1 MTPNELFD
9 IALANAAAEAA
20 ELTPKTSGSEDTSS
34 QVNPYTLE
42 QLGAALAAEQQ
53 ALSEEDFANY
63 GTDIPGELTLGQAAS
78 LGRGAQEYLDN
89 LHAMDN
95 AGLWDYARTAAGG
108 LSEGLVGS
116 IAGLPAMAAGATAD
130 LAVAQ
135 ENAAR
140 RAAGLPEVAA
150 NNFNTIVG
158 ASNELAQSIGNFFR
172 SPEEEALQR
181 ALAANR
187 AARERVLEKK
197 YQENRANGM
206 SAGEAGFRDILGGIG
221 MGIDNFLDSPTSI
234 VDTTFNAAGQILGQ
248 GALKNLAGRAIG
260 AGARSA
266 LKNRMLE
273 GATLFAT
280 EGASSVGDAARAI
293 DSLSDD
299 QLYNQSPLFRE
310 LYLEGLAQGKDPD
323 EAFKDARATLKNRAA
338 YQEALIGGAAAGIA
352 GTAVRPLERLGAMSP
367 FKTYARDSFSE
378 AVEEAITGL
387 GQGGGANIA
396 AQNTYDPN
404 KRLTEGVGAQISEGA
419 LGGGFA
425 AAGLRAPGML
435 VYSSGPALQ
444 QINKITNGGRE
455 ELKAKGEE
463 TAKILSVAKETGKAQ
478 KEASLLS
485 KDTLQTTTE
494 DSVSEEDTV
503 EVPIYEQKR
512 EDGTISGYTTDD
524 PEIMDSDTLSV
535 QDLANAGYNTENIKK
550 EDLNAFNLL
559 DDSAVLSKK
568 PNELTDEDIK
578 AFTTVYDALK
588 RNIEKNIKFQNQ
600 VLTEKNFDLSSNS
613 LEFASAKAGYAGILG
628 QEELIPKFGNEAVDA
643 QFRVIYDTF
652 RGYTVQREKL
662 DKIVA
667 NRANKALKHL
677 SKKKDL
683 SSSDKDIQS
692 VLNGIAAG
700 VISTDNKVLK
710 HTISKIKESGQS
722 NELQQRL
729 VTLADLQEIASK
741 EGISLAKNQS
751 VRYVKNNLFTT
762 TVDTK
767 IATAE
772 LLGMLSSGIASGNEA
787 AFGVA
792 YTRLKHLAISR
803 KNKLKVLQDSLRD
816 TDDSRKIYETYSSK
830 SGKKISW
837 EINLGSLELYDAVVN
852 EQKKSINFFNQ
863 ISDLL
868 DDKGFGKLADNKI
881 KALDHLENE
890 EELKQ
895 KFRDKYGTNI
905 SRGISRSPQ
914 SEGVP
919 LDVGMS
925 TVNETLPVSYPTAP
939 VQAPQESPTTQVA
952 ETPAQ
957 QVTNAIDQ
965 VTGTPTTETSVPT
978 EQTPE
983 VPQQTE
989 TAEQVDNAIK
999 EAINEPVEK
1008 TTQPT
1013 AQQPEEDLPLLRQIE
1028 EQQEAAQQPTQTE
1041 PAQKTSSSL
1050 SEEELD
1056 NIVKEQRR
1064 VINKKRGEALKLVP
1078 RKDYIDFD
1086 SFLNEHEDL
1095 LITDLSASDIYELYK
1110 EFSTW
1115 REENEARLDSIY
1127 SLRQLFHQFAGEVRP
1142 KALEPYMSKS
1152 ETQEAQPEPQETQEE
1167 SVQPQEEKNNLKTYT
1182 PPKQEPKKEDTKE
1195 ESPKDSEETL
1205 KESEDKNLKDFK
1217 NWLEKNQDKWDL
1229 SMSNEEIF
1237 DLYAKDVEDKQALKD
1252 WLKKNKYKLRPDL
1265 SKEEIREEY
1274 QKDKEISEQFKAK
1287 EEAYTKE
1294 SANKSSATEDNFL
1307 ELAQTKEGILAYSRN
1322 TVDDIMSGDPD
1333 GASID
1338 RNKWLQKEIIDK
1350 AEGVELK
1357 INGKPLFNTADSFII
1372 RSSDAAYKSTATQ
1385 NLLES
1390 GAEQGLKDLSLE
1402 EKQVK
1407 FNEQTILFQ
1416 GSVFKSKGTEL
1427 SYASA
1432 EDTMSHIKNKLEAK
1446 QAETR
1451 ERAKE
1456 LSDSK
1461 EEDSD
1466 QDDLWLSDLDRAT
1479 AESRR
1484 LDEEGGYY
1492 TSSDGSHSDSVQ
1504 ENVYSEIEEFVNLF
1518 KKFANNVLHA
1528 SSKNAGP
1535 DGGMNL
1541 ADLVMSQLE
1550 KGVSYAQIL
1559 TGIRDVAKDKNGKY
1573 TYNADNMTTERLLV
1587 ALCQFADTENGTELV
1602 FNEKA
1607 LTALSLATM
1616 QVMQD
1621 LENEVQV
1628 RNNAQIDQNLASTG
1642 LDSKILTQ
1650 LNTKDQ
1656 IAVQSGIDRNRIIS
1670 AIADKWLD
1678 FMGLSVNP
1686 YVPTSFNGEAVAK
1699 SFASLATQFLESR
1712 GYIHSETLNF
1722 VKTGED
1728 EAGRGIYQFYPDA
1741 EAYARGF
1748 TYYGDEHIPIEGGKG
1763 KGGVTLNYIVPT
1775 LAYKDDLKR
1784 YGLSGD
1790 VPKVSFID
1798 PQYMGDIDTI
1808 MSSRPEKQVYAS
1820 PDDMPEVSN
1829 TQLRSNVPLTPSQK
1843 KALNN
1848 RRKSPRFLDA
1858 DMLRAYMNMTEDG
1871 IVALSGVLIPD
1882 LNVETS
1888 ASVKGRKEGLTREY
1902 RAGIKRAI
1910 QAIYWDPKNP
1920 RWYGNFTEHRGGRA
1934 QELSPNGDQA
1944 SKLIRYLFS
1953 NVKSAMSSVAE
1964 PGSIQEL
1971 ELEGFKRAV
1980 LQAFGVKVRET
1991 SVEQT
1996 NKLFDQVVQ
2005 AMEQHYGK
2013 RNYNIADITKDQYTM
2028 AEAFD
2033 VISKAMGGKPEN
2045 IFIGMN
2051 ASINM
2056 MRFMKARK
2064 TGVDF
2069 INTLPLEHDGSCN
2082 GFAMSHRRLNCD
2094 SEFTNLH
2101 VEAEARSHMYTGRSN
2116 YDPVRGK
2123 REIGVDNY
2131 TANANATS
2139 AAIAAI
2145 IKDLITEAK
2154 LAKDPN
2160 KSDNKNFPELRV
2172 HNSVNGKID
2181 TVNPLNMFQEVMFLI
2196 SVVSQGSINVNSNA
2210 LRNAINE
2217 IQDNPEQQSI
2227 SDIISITRA
2236 AIKPATTRINYG
2248 QGKVQNGVEIWGDLS
2263 ADLSAKLSLIL
2274 AHPEIPPYKL
2284 YFEKQLKE
2292 GILDENAA
2300 FKKFQHIGVA
2310 LELLNNYTFRE
2321 DANDTIYIE
2330 KAPANEMY
2338 QVPLIFKLKK
2348 DETILNNSFTE
2359 QVVDPEGIYHT
2370 VPLNPEKI
2378 YEETKTF
2385 VLKNAKTS
2393 RAISNFR
2400 RFYADPVYDSVDASR
2415 SEGFKEIGALMT
2427 SFASVSAMCNQAIV
2441 VRKANQYV
2449 AENGF
2454 APSLHDISQYQ
2465 KEASNM
2471 FPTIARSPL
2480 GNINMAAE
2488 TYLNLTDS
2496 ETGRDLSKI
2505 EMRPLRRGRVQEGP
2519 FAGQPIASELYADI
2533 SVRVPQSA
2541 GIAPI
2546 ATTVIGTGD
2555 GYMQTM
2561 LFLNDEARHISAV
2574 DRYDGVDIDPKEYY
2588 KASQYINKAVYDIQ
2602 TDFPTEAILNN
2613 VTTFVEGLKEANKK
2627 FSPEDLA
2634 ELGSIV
2640 HKQLLA
2646 YSPEYKSQY
2655 KKDYDAH
2662 KGMPDYE
2669 PPAPSFNKIL
2679 DWTKKNFL
2687 AKAEELHRNAFINT
2701 LTEYSLPITMAHMSA
2716 GPEAY
2721 HVRDSRDTFDVP
2733 EELDFAKGNELIV
2746 REANRRRAIIAAQY
2760 NTLWEYYK
2768 ETGELKVPDEV
2779 FKNPITMD
2787 GYTKPE
2793 PEKLVGVQPTPI
2805 LRALPN
2811 TRKKSDREIGS
2822 MAELYTAPKRDI
2834 IRVQPV
2840 QNIIKRAG
2848 RIDEGLRKILST
2860 YINTHPEVIKDE
2872 GTKEVF
2878 KRFFVNF
2885 INNNLAGNLSIS
2897 IVKRSDLP
2905 QLGFT
2910 QDFSRADAFFN
2921 QADNTIYLI
2930 KDDFN
2935 KLSPKEQSEVV
2946 LHELIHAVSLNKIEM
2961 AAMAGETAEGRKT
2974 ALYKSYKVLKDLRA
2988 AFEKELRKRAEA
3000 EDATAFD
3007 RDVWNTYQNTV
3018 LNETDSVSQT
3028 QEFVAYMLTQPE
3040 LIDVANNTVPPANL
3054 ADRLTKFFTKFF
3066 NFIKSFF
3073 GLKGNNEIQTYLTFW
3088 SSTAALTAYIS
3099 TRTENKEAIDQAKA
3113 ESPLAKHTKR
3123 ANEPRLE
3130 RLAAQVED
3138 ASNAVIAQQATRPL
3152 GNVTDYSKNKIT
3164 LGANRDTRVDNIASL
3179 MYQSH
3184 IPMTEQ
3190 EILVGSSLADL
3201 YSVAM
3206 EMNSSPKL
3214 DAIKL
3219 KDVILDKL
3227 KVEDLA
3233 LPSDGSDSMLSQ
3245 LRYEFL
3251 TGYDKLQNQ
3260 FGENVALGI
3269 FMGMAAASSQFRS
3282 VLNKVNVRVSKKD
3295 LGTNTEVSLSDS
3307 TIDTHLSNFGYKA
3320 LQVVND
3326 YSSLRNPDLPVI
3338 NQIDAVVQD
3347 LVTVKKHAS
3356 ALSHLTGLIT
3366 KGDEFLSD
3374 TIDRVG
3380 TKLVGSAI
3388 LQKWLKSDNKLA
3400 QRVAKALQIS
3410 VPFLLKQD
3418 NHYYQ
3423 ENKQRILEAV
3433 NTYSTENPSWFS
3445 RLITTAHRELI
3456 STDANA
3462 DAVQGFEKQAK
3473 AGVQAT
3479 RSNWREVAPRV
3490 IKQKF
3495 ADEKVELTKED
3506 NAALDGVILRS
3517 DLGALSQDTIH
3528 NVMTGHL
3535 VAEIGNRKN
3544 QVSELTFKKAKELA
3558 HYMTTGIAA
3567 NGMLRNP
3574 EAISNVVFDHM
3585 SRNRHL
3591 YRDVPIKED
3600 DPKVIDELVTLLA
3613 LQESLKEFKVA
3624 QRIYKAAPKA
3634 FTYAV
3639 DQQRQNRQEEK
3650 RKALY
3655 NRKNRYNYY
3664 KGYYPQDTL
3673 TKTNVLVIPVEQ
3685 VNVFKSIGYDVKG
3698 YTKDKSFAYVQSS
3711 LNPMSTFNQ
3720 GGLQAIINQTG
3731 GIDDVT
3737 GFSPNTRVYKRIKS
3751 PKMVA
3756 KITATLGMKKAGNE
3770 AYMPILDETGTKVI
3784 GYEISVNP
3792 EMYRDVVKERDFAN
3806 NLGAWKGRQIEEDMA
3821 IALNESL
3828 INEIKRQW
3836 EEAKK
3841 NKTTGQFVD
3850 LIELAKKD
3858 PIIADA
3864 LRNLSPRTLVALH
3877 GKSSLPEHFYV
3888 RNDLVPDVIGRRQ
3901 ASVIDLK
3908 TGISYWTPEASKAF
3922 VDILE
3927 KVAGKRAIAYLYKA
3941 ESVVKSL
3948 VSSAR
3953 NFIVVRSGE
3962 VMLFNL
3968 LGNIVSLSM
3977 RGVPITDI
3985 VRLAP
3990 KVVKELENYNH
4001 SRQRQVILEMEI
4013 NAEKGKDKPNER
4025 RLNMLENRL
4034 AEERAKV
4041 DQLTYSKDL
4050 LEAGEYNTIA
4060 DLGDIDDDILLSTG
4074 KWGEYVE
4081 KQIDKLPDGFKEG
4094 GRQALISKDTSVYRM
4109 LEKGTQYGDFVA
4121 KAILYNYLKN
4131 QKKMKPKEA
4140 LSKVRYEYV
4149 NYDMLPGRTREYL
4162 ENIGLLWF
4170 YNYKLRITRTFFS
4183 MVKENP
4189 LSTLLSLASPIG
4201 LGIGTPVTDNFLV
4214 KLITNP
4220 FGSIGPKVLDFP
4232 WITSN
4237 LWFNTLS

>member
-1 MTPNELFD
+1 MSDFD
-9 IALANAAAEAA
+9 FNSILNAGIAAANAAVPVEPVDKSISPNENKAYEQLGYQLAAERESLGDAYEQYGSTLPEGLSSTQLAAISRGMSQYYDDANAMYDGDAFDHAQSIVGGVAEGAFNTGITTAAAIAGGIADLQAASINSARRMKGLPEYAHNYLGEWAGASAEAA
-20 ELTPKTSGSEDTSS
+20 QSFGNLFR
-34 QVNPYTLE
+34 N
-42 QLGAALAAEQQ
+42 
-53 ALSEEDFANY
+53 SEEE
-63 GTDIPGELTLGQAAS
+63 IEQ
-78 LGRGAQEYLDN
+78 
-89 LHAMDN
+89 
-95 AGLWDYARTAAGG
+95 RT
-108 LSEGLVGS
+108 
-116 IAGLPAMAAGATAD
+116 
-130 LAVAQ
+130 
-135 ENAAR
+135 
-140 RAAGLPEVAA
+140 
-150 NNFNTIVG
+150 
-158 ASNELAQSIGNFFR
+158 
-172 SPEEEALQR
+172 
-181 ALAANR
+181 LAANR
-187 AARERVLEKK
+187 AARERMLEQQ
-197 YQENRANGM
+197 YQEDRARGM
-206 SAGEAGFRDILGGIG
+206 SAGEAGFRDLLRGFSVGVE
-221 MGIDNFLDSPTSI
+221 NFFDSPTYALN
-234 VDTTFNAAGQILGQ
+234 TFGQAAGQLGFQGVIRNAAGKL
-248 GALKNLAGRAIG
+248 IG
-260 AGARSA
+260 AGARSSFANRA
-266 LKNRMLE
+266 LDRGLE
-273 GATLFAT
+273 AATLGLT
-280 EGASSVGDAARAI
+280 EGASSIGDAAKAI
-293 DSLSDD
+293 DRLSDD
-299 QLYNQSPLFRE
+299 QLFRQSPEFAQ
-310 LYLEGLAQGKDPD
+310 LYQENLLQGKFK
-323 EAFKDARATLKNRAA
+323 EQASKDARTELKRQASLT
-338 YQEALIGGAAAGIA
+338 EALIGGASAMVAG
-352 GTAVRPLERLGAMSP
+352 GLVRPLENLGRLNPIGDYLKGIS
-367 FKTYARDSFSE
+367 SE
-378 AVEEAITGL
+378 AVEEGATGL
-387 GQGGGANIA
+387 GQGFASNIA

-425 AAGLRAPGML
+425 AAGLRAPDML
-435 VYSSGPALQ
+435 AYGSGTALE
-444 QINKITNGGRE
+444 QINKLTNGGRE
-455 ELKAKGEE
+455 ELKAKGED
-463 TAKILSVAKETGKAQ
+463 TAKIMNLANEAGKAQ
-478 KEASLLS
+478 RETSLLS
-485 KDTLQTTTE
+485 KSTLQTTNE

-503 EVPIYEQKR
+503 EVPIYEQKN
-512 EDGTISGYTTDD
+512 EDGTISGYITDD
-524 PEIMDSDTLSV
+524 PEIMEVNVLSV
-535 QDLANAGYNTENIKK
+535 QDLANAGYNTENITKK
-550 EDLNAFNLL
+550 DLDAVNLL
-559 DDSAVLSKK
+559 KNSEVLSKK
-568 PNELTDEDIK
+568 PNELTDAEIK
-578 AFTTVYDALK
+578 AYTTIYGALK
-588 RNIEKNIKFQNQ
+588 RNVDKNIKFQNQ
-600 VLTEKNFDLSSNS
+600 VLTEKNFDLSATH
-613 LEFASAKAGYAGILG
+613 LEFASVKAVYAGILG
-628 QEELIPKFGNEAVDA
+628 QKELIPKTGNEAVDA
-643 QFRVIYDTF
+643 QFQTIYETF

-692 VLNGIAAG
+692 VLNGIATG
-700 VISTDNKVLK
+700 VISTDNKILK

-722 NELQQRL
+722 SELQQRL
-729 VTLADLQEIASK
+729 VTLAELQDIASK

-751 VRYVKNNLFTT
+751 VKGVRKNLFTT
-762 TVDTK
+762 TVDTR

-772 LLGMLSSGIASGNEA
+772 LLELLSSAIASGHKKN
-787 AFGVA
+787 FNFA
-792 YTRLKHLAISR
+792 YTRLKNLAVSR
-803 KNKLKVLQDSLRD
+803 KNKVKVLQDSLRD
-816 TDDSRKIYETYSSK
+816 TDDSRKVYETYSSK
-830 SGKKISW
+830 SGNKIPW
-837 EINLGSLELYDAVVN
+837 EINLGSLELYDSAID

-863 ISDLL
+863 VSDLL
-868 DDKGFGKLADNKI
+868 DDKGFGKLANNKL

-905 SRGISRSPQ
+905 SRSTPRSSQ

-919 LDVGMS
+919 LDIGVPPTS
-925 TVNETLPVSYPTAP
+925 EEVPVSQPTAP
-939 VQAPQESPTTQVA
+939 IQAPQELPTTQVA
-952 ETPAQ
+952 EIPAQ
-957 QVTNAIDQ
+957 QVTNAINQ
-965 VTGTPTTETSVPT
+965 VTNTPTETSVPT
-978 EQTPE
+978 EQVPE
-983 VPQQTE
+983 VSQQTE

-999 EAINEPVEK
+999 EAINEPVEE
-1008 TTQPT
+1008 TV
-1013 AQQPEEDLPLLRQIE
+1013 QQSEEDLPLLRQTE
-1028 EQQEAAQQPTQTE
+1028 EQEQVQQSTQVLQQEDSLIPKEEDVAPQQEA
-1041 PAQKTSSSL
+1041 
-1050 SEEELD
+1050 
-1056 NIVKEQRR
+1056 N
-1064 VINKKRGEALKLVP
+1064 
-1078 RKDYIDFD
+1078 
-1086 SFLNEHEDL
+1086 
-1095 LITDLSASDIYELYK
+1095 
-1110 EFSTW
+1110 
-1115 REENEARLDSIY
+1115 
-1127 SLRQLFHQFAGEVRP
+1127 
-1142 KALEPYMSKS
+1142 
-1152 ETQEAQPEPQETQEE
+1152 PEPQETQEE
-1167 SVQPQEEKNNLKTYT
+1167 SVQPQEEKQNLKTYT
-1182 PPKQEPKKEDTKE
+1182 PPKQEPKKESKQE
-1195 ESPKDSEETL
+1195 EPPKKSEETPE
-1205 KESEDKNLKDFK
+1205 ESEDSNIKDFK
-1217 NWLEKNQDKWDL
+1217 NWLEKNQDKWDF

-1237 DLYAKDVEDKQALKD
+1237 ELYSKDVKDKQALKD
-1252 WLKKNKYKLRPDL
+1252 WLKKNKYKLRPFL

-1287 EEAYTKE
+1287 EEVYTKE
-1294 SANKSSATEDNFL
+1294 SANKGSATEDNFL
-1307 ELAQTKEGILAYSRN
+1307 RLAQTKEGILAESRT
-1322 TVDDIMSGDPD
+1322 TVDEIMSMDPD
-1333 GASID
+1333 GSSID
-1338 RNKWLQKEIIDK
+1338 RNKWLQKEILDK
-1350 AEGVELK
+1350 AEGVELR
-1357 INGKPLFNTADSFII
+1357 INDKPLFNTADSFII
-1372 RSSDAAYKSTATQ
+1372 RSSNAAYKSTATQ

-1407 FNEQTILFQ
+1407 FNEQTILFN
-1416 GSVFKSKGTEL
+1416 GSVFKSKETDLG
-1427 SYASA
+1427 YASA
-1432 EDTMSHIKNKLEAK
+1432 EDTMNHIKSVLDAK

-1451 ERAKE
+1451 RRAKE
-1456 LSDSK
+1456 LSDSRK
-1461 EEDSD
+1461 ESST
-1466 QDDLWLSDLDRAT
+1466 QDDLWLDDLDRAE
-1479 AESRR
+1479 AEAKR
-1484 LDEEGGYY
+1484 LDREEDYY
-1492 TSSDGSHSDSVQ
+1492 ESSDGSPSESVQ
-1504 ENVYSEIEEFVNLF
+1504 ENVYAEIEEFVNVF
-1518 KKFANNVLHA
+1518 KKFANNVLHDNN
-1528 SSKNAGP
+1528 KNAGP

-1559 TGIRDVAKDKNGKY
+1559 TGIRDVTKDENGKY
-1573 TYNADNMTTERLLV
+1573 IYNADNLTTERLLI

-1621 LENEVQV
+1621 LENEIQV
-1628 RNNAQIDQNLASTG
+1628 RNNAQIDQNLAGTG

-1650 LNTKDQ
+1650 LNSKDQ

-1670 AIADKWLD
+1670 LIATKWLD

-1686 YVPTSFNGEAVAK
+1686 YVPASFNGEAVAK
-1699 SFASLATQFLESR
+1699 SFASLATQFLEAR
-1712 GYIHSETLNF
+1712 GYIHNETLNF

-1728 EAGRGIYQFYPDA
+1728 KAGRGIYQFYPDA
-1741 EAYARGF
+1741 KAYARGF
-1748 TYYGDEHIPIEGGKG
+1748 VFYGEEHVPIEGGKG
-1763 KGGVTLNYIVPT
+1763 DGGVTLNYIVPT
-1775 LAYKDDLKR
+1775 LAYKEDLKR
-1784 YGLSGD
+1784 HGLSGD

-1808 MSSRPEKQVYAS
+1808 MSSRPEKQIYAS
-1820 PDDMPEVSN
+1820 PDAMPEISN

-1843 KALNN
+1843 KALGN

-1858 DMLRAYMNMTEDG
+1858 DMLQAYMNMTEDG
-1871 IVALSGVLIPD
+1871 IVDLSGVVIPD
-1882 LNVETS
+1882 LNVETA
-1888 ASVKGRKEGLTREY
+1888 ASVKGRKEGITREY
-1902 RAGIKRAI
+1902 RAAIKRAI
-1910 QAIYWDPKNP
+1910 LAIYWDPKNP
-1920 RWYGNFTEHRGGRA
+1920 RWYGDFTEHRGGRA
-1934 QELSPNGDQA
+1934 QELSPNGDQG

-1953 NVKSAMSSVAE
+1953 NVKSAMPSVAE

-1996 NKLFDQVVQ
+1996 NKLFDQIVQ
-2005 AMEQHYGK
+2005 AMEQHYSKG
-2013 RNYNIADITKDQYTM
+2013 NYNVANITKDQKAM
-2028 AEAFD
+2028 KQIFD

-2056 MRFMKARK
+2056 MRFMKARQ
-2064 TGVDF
+2064 TGESF

-2094 SEFTNLH
+2094 GEFNHLH
-2101 VEAEARSHMYTGRSN
+2101 IEAEARSHMYTGRSN

-2145 IKDLITEAK
+2145 IRDLITKSK
-2154 LAKDPN
+2154 LARDPN
-2160 KSDNKNFPELRV
+2160 YPNKEFPELKV
-2172 HNSVNGKID
+2172 HNSVNGKVT

-2196 SVVSQGSINVNSNA
+2196 SVISQGSITVNSDA
-2210 LRNAINE
+2210 LKKAVNE
-2217 IQDNPEQQSI
+2217 IKDNPEEQSI
-2227 SDIISITRA
+2227 SDIIRITRA

-2248 QGKVQNGVEIWGDLS
+2248 QGKAQNGVEIWGDLS

-2274 AHPEIPPYKL
+2274 QNPKVPPYKT
-2284 YFEKQLKE
+2284 YFKKELEE
-2292 GILDENAA
+2292 GILNENEA
-2300 FKKFQHIGVA
+2300 FKKFQHIGTA
-2310 LELLNNYTFRE
+2310 LETLNNYAFRE
-2321 DANDTIYIE
+2321 DANETTYIE
-2330 KAPANEMY
+2330 RAPANEMY
-2338 QVPLIFKLKK
+2338 RVPLVFKLKK

-2359 QVVDPEGIYHT
+2359 RVVDPDGNYHI
-2370 VPLNPEKI
+2370 VPLNPEVI
-2378 YEETKTF
+2378 HEETRTF
-2385 VLKNAKTS
+2385 VLRSAKTS
-2393 RAISNFR
+2393 RAIDNFR
-2400 RFYADPVYDSVDASR
+2400 RFYADPVYDSVDKSR
-2415 SEGFKEIGALMT
+2415 SEGFKELGALMT

-2441 VRKANQYV
+2441 TRKAEQYI

-2454 APSLHDISQYQ
+2454 VPSLHDIAQYQ

-2471 FPTIARSPL
+2471 FPTVARSPL

-2496 ETGRDLSKI
+2496 KTGNNLSKI
-2505 EMRPLRRGRVQEGP
+2505 NMKPLRGGKVQEGP
-2519 FAGQPIASELYADI
+2519 FAGQPITSELYADI

-2555 GYMQTM
+2555 GYMQTL
-2561 LFLNDEARHISAV
+2561 LFLNDKARHISAV

-2588 KASQYINKAVYDIQ
+2588 KASQYINEAVYELQ
-2602 TDFPTEAILNN
+2602 SNFPTEAILNN
-2613 VTTFVEGLKEANKK
+2613 VIIFVEGLEEANKK

-2634 ELGSIV
+2634 ELGGIV

-2646 YSPEYKSQY
+2646 YSPEYKNQY
-2655 KKDYDAH
+2655 KNDYKKN
-2662 KGMPDYE
+2662 KGVPNYE
-2669 PPAPSFNKIL
+2669 PPAPAFGTLLN
-2679 DWTKKNFL
+2679 WTKKNFL

-2701 LTEYSLPITMAHMSA
+2701 LTELSLPTTIAHMSA

-2721 HVRDSRDTFDVP
+2721 HVRDPRDTFDVP
-2733 EELDFAKGNELIV
+2733 EELDYAKGNDLIV

-2760 NTLWEYYK
+2760 NTLWEHYK

-2779 FKNPITMD
+2779 FKNPITME

-2793 PEKLVGVQPTPI
+2793 PEKLVGVQPAPI

-2811 TRKKSDREIGS
+2811 TRKESDREIGS

-2860 YINTHPEVIKDE
+2860 YIKTHPEVNKDE

-2885 INNNLAGNLSIS
+2885 INNNLNGNLSIS

-2910 QDFSRADAFFN
+2910 QDLSKADAFFN
-2921 QADNTIYLI
+2921 QSNSTIYLI
-2930 KDDFN
+2930 KDDFT
-2935 KLSPKEQSEVV
+2935 KMSSKEQSEVV
-2946 LHELIHAVSLNKIEM
+2946 LHELVHAISQNKVEM

-2974 ALYKSYKVLKDLRA
+2974 ALYKSYKTLKDLRV
-2988 AFEKELRKRAEA
+2988 AFEEELRKRAEA

-3007 RDVWNTYQNTV
+3007 KDVWSTYQNAV
-3018 LNETDSVSQT
+3018 LSETDSVTQT
-3028 QEFVAYMLTQPE
+3028 QEFVAYMMTQPE
-3040 LIDVANNTVPPANL
+3040 LIEVATNTVPPASL
-3054 ADRLTKFFTKFF
+3054 VDRLTKFFTKFF
-3066 NFIKSFF
+3066 DFIKSFF
-3073 GLKGNNEIQTYLTFW
+3073 GLKGSNDIQTYLTFW
-3088 SSTAALTAYIS
+3088 SSTAAITSYIS
-3099 TRTENKEAIDQAKA
+3099 TRTENKEAVTQTEA

-3123 ANEPRLE
+3123 TNDPRLE
-3130 RLAAQVED
+3130 QLAAQID
-3138 ASNAVIAQQATRPL
+3138 DTANAVLTQQATRPS
-3152 GNVTDYSKNKIT
+3152 GNVRDYENNRVE
-3164 LGANRDTRVDNIASL
+3164 LGANRDARISAMKAV
-3179 MYQSH
+3179 MMQSY

-3190 EILVGSSLADL
+3190 EILIGASLADL

-3206 EMNSSPKL
+3206 EMDSSPKL

-3219 KDVILDKL
+3219 RDVILEKL

-3233 LPSDGSDSMLSQ
+3233 FPSDGSDSMLSQ

-3260 FGENVALGI
+3260 FGENVALGL
-3269 FMGMAAASSQFRS
+3269 FMGMAATSSQFRS
-3282 VLNKVNVRVSKKD
+3282 VLDKVNVRVSKKD
-3295 LGTNTEVSLSDS
+3295 LGTDTVVSLSDS

-3326 YSSLRNPDLPVI
+3326 YHSLRNPSLPVKE
-3338 NQIDAVVQD
+3338 QLDAVVQD
-3347 LVTVKKHAS
+3347 LLVVKKEAS
-3356 ALSHLTGLIT
+3356 ALSHLSGLIS

-3374 TIDRVG
+3374 TINRVG
-3380 TKLVGSAI
+3380 TKLIGSVT
-3388 LQKWLKSDNKLA
+3388 LHKWLNSDNKLA
-3400 QRVAKALQIS
+3400 NYVARTLQLS

-3418 NHYYQ
+3418 NQYYQ
-3423 ENKQRILEAV
+3423 ENRQRILEAV
-3433 NTYSTENPSWFS
+3433 NKYGTENPSWFS
-3445 RLITTAHRELI
+3445 RLLTTAHRELL
-3456 STDANA
+3456 STDENA
-3462 DAVQGFEKQAK
+3462 DAVQGFGKEAK
-3473 AGVQAT
+3473 AGVQAV
-3479 RSNWREVAPRV
+3479 RSNWREVAPRI

-3495 ADEKVELTKED
+3495 VDEKVELTKED
-3506 NAALDGVILRS
+3506 SAALDSVILRS

-3528 NVMTGHL
+3528 SVMTDHL
-3535 VAEIGNRKN
+3535 VAEIGKRKN

-3558 HYMTTGIAA
+3558 HYMTTGVAT

-3574 EAISNVVFDHM
+3574 EAISTIVFDNM

-3591 YRDVPIKED
+3591 YKNVPIKED

-3613 LQESLKEFKVA
+3613 LQESLKDLKVA
-3624 QRIYKAAPKA
+3624 QRIYRAAPKA

-3650 RKALY
+3650 RKALF

-3664 KGYYPQDTL
+3664 KGYYSQDTL
-3673 TKTNVLVIPVEQ
+3673 TKTNVQVVPVEQ
-3685 VNVFKSIGYDVKG
+3685 VNAMKSIGYDVKG
-3698 YTKDKSFAYVQSS
+3698 YNRDKTFAYMQSS

-3731 GIDDVT
+3731 GIDEVT
-3737 GFSPNTRVYKRIKS
+3737 GFSPNTRVYKRIKG

-3756 KITATLGMKKAGNE
+3756 KITATLGVKSAGKE

-3806 NLGAWKGRQIEEDMA
+3806 NLGAWKGRQVEEDMA
-3821 IALNESL
+3821 VAFNESL

-3841 NKTTGQFVD
+3841 KGTTDQFVD
-3850 LIELAKKD
+3850 LIELGKKD

-3864 LRNLSPRTLVALH
+3864 LQNLSPKTLVAFH

-3901 ASVIDLK
+3901 ASVVDLK

-3922 VDILE
+3922 VYILE
-3927 KVAGKRAIAYLYKA
+3927 KVAGKRAIAHLYRA
-3941 ESVVKSL
+3941 ESVIKSL
-3948 VSSAR
+3948 VASAR

-3962 VMLFNL
+3962 VMIFNL

-3985 VRLAP
+3985 ARLAP
-3990 KVVKELENYNH
+3990 KIVKELENYNH
-4001 SRQRQVILEMEI
+4001 SRQKQIILEMEI

-4034 AEERAKV
+4034 AQERATIE
-4041 DQLTYSKDL
+4041 QLTYSKDL
-4050 LEAGEYNTIA
+4050 LKAGEYNTIA
-4060 DLGDIDDDILLSTG
+4060 DLGDVDDDILLSTG

-4081 KQIDKLPDGFKEG
+4081 KKVDNLPDVLKEG

-4131 QKKMKPKEA
+4131 QKKMKPENA

-4189 LSTLLSLASPIG
+4189 LSTLLSIVSPVG
-4201 LGIGTPVTDNFLV
+4201 LGIGTPISDNFLV
-4214 KLITNP
+4214 ELITNP
-4220 FGSIGPKVLDFP
+4220 FGSIGPKIFDFP

-4237 LWFNTLS
+4237 LWYNTLS

>member
-9 IALANAAAEAA
+9 IAIANATAEAA
-20 ELTPKTSGSEDTSS
+20 ELTPRSSGSEDTSS
-34 QVNPYTLE
+34 QVNPYALE

-53 ALSEEDFANY
+53 ALSEGDFTNY
-63 GTDIPGELTLGQAAS
+63 GTDIPGELTLGQAAA

-89 LHAMDN
+89 LHAMDG
-95 AGLWDYARTAAGG
+95 AGLWDYARTATGG

-116 IAGLPAMAAGATAD
+116 IAGLPAMAAGTTAD

-135 ENAAR
+135 ENAIR

-150 NNFNTIVG
+150 DNFNTIVG
-158 ASNELAQSIGNFFR
+158 ASNELAQSIGDFFR
-172 SPEEEALQR
+172 SPEEEALQN

-206 SAGEAGFRDILGGIG
+206 SAGEAGFRDILSGIG
-221 MGIDNFLDSPTSI
+221 MGVDNFLDSPTSI

-248 GALKNLAGRAIG
+248 GALKALAGKAIG
-260 AGARSA
+260 AGAKSA

-280 EGASSVGDAARAI
+280 EGASSVGDAAKAI

-299 QLYNQSPLFRE
+299 QLFKQSPLFRE
-310 LYLEGLAQGKDPD
+310 LYREGLEQGKDPD
-323 EAFKDARATLKNRAA
+323 KALKDARTTLKNRAA
-338 YQEALIGGAAAGIA
+338 YQEAFIGGAAAGIA
-352 GTAVRPLERLGAMSP
+352 GATVRPLERLGAMSP
-367 FKTYARDSFSE
+367 FKTYVKDSFSE

-435 VYSSGPALQ
+435 AYGSGTALQ
-444 QINKITNGGRE
+444 QVNKLTNGDRE

-463 TAKILSVAKETGKAQ
+463 TAKILNVAKEASKAQ
-478 KEASLLS
+478 TEASLLS

-503 EVPIYEQKR
+503 EIPIYEKKR
-512 EDGTISGYTTDD
+512 EDGTISGYATDD
-524 PEIMDSDTLSV
+524 PEIMEVDTISV
-535 QDLANAGYNTENIKK
+535 QDLANAGYDTENIKK
-550 EDLNAFNLL
+550 EDLNAINLL

-588 RNIEKNIKFQNQ
+588 RNVEKNIKFQNQ

-628 QEELIPKFGNEAVDA
+628 QEELIPKFGNEAVDT
-643 QFRVIYDTF
+643 QFRTIYDTF

-700 VISTDNKVLK
+700 VISTDNKILK
-710 HTISKIKESGQS
+710 HTISKIKESGQP

-729 VTLADLQEIASK
+729 VTLNDLQELASK
-741 EGISLAKNQS
+741 EGISLAKNYS
-751 VRYVKNNLFTT
+751 VRYVRNNLFTT

-767 IATAE
+767 IATAD
-772 LLGMLSSGIASGNEA
+772 LLYMLSSAIASGNEA
-787 AFGVA
+787 AFHFA
-792 YTRLKHLAISR
+792 YTRLKNLAISR
-803 KNKLKVLQDSLRD
+803 KNKLKVLQDSLRG

-830 SGKKISW
+830 DGRKMLW
-837 EINLGSLELYDAVVN
+837 EINLGSLELYDSVVN

-881 KALDHLENE
+881 EALDHLENE

-905 SRGISRSPQ
+905 SRNTPRSSQ

-919 LDVGMS
+919 LDIGISSTSEEVSVSQPMS
-925 TVNETLPVSYPTAP
+925 P
-939 VQAPQESPTTQVA
+939 VQASQEVPTTQVA
-952 ETPAQ
+952 ETSAQ
-957 QVTNAIDQ
+957 QITNAINQVTN
-965 VTGTPTTETSVPT
+965 TPTTETLVPT
-978 EQTPE
+978 EQALE

-989 TAEQVDNAIK
+989 TTEQVDNAIK
-999 EAINEPVEK
+999 EAINEPVAE
-1008 TTQPT
+1008 TAQPAT
-1013 AQQPEEDLPLLRQIE
+1013 QQPEEDLPLVRQIE
-1028 EQQEAAQQPTQTE
+1028 EQQEAAQQPTLESEQ
-1041 PAQKTSSSL
+1041 AASS
-1050 SEEELD
+1050 
-1056 NIVKEQRR
+1056 I
-1064 VINKKRGEALKLVP
+1064 
-1078 RKDYIDFD
+1078 
-1086 SFLNEHEDL
+1086 
-1095 LITDLSASDIYELYK
+1095 
-1110 EFSTW
+1110 
-1115 REENEARLDSIY
+1115 
-1127 SLRQLFHQFAGEVRP
+1127 
-1142 KALEPYMSKS
+1142 
-1152 ETQEAQPEPQETQEE
+1152 
-1167 SVQPQEEKNNLKTYT
+1167 PQEEKKNLKTYT
-1182 PPKQEPKKEDTKE
+1182 PPKQESKKEKKQE
-1195 ESPKDSEETL
+1195 ESPKDSKETSE
-1205 KESEDKNLKDFK
+1205 ESEDSNIKDFK

-1252 WLKKNKYKLRPDL
+1252 WLKKNKYKLRPYL

-1287 EEAYTKE
+1287 EEAYIKESENKGSATKE
-1294 SANKSSATEDNFL
+1294 NFEQL
-1307 ELAQTKEGILAYSRN
+1307 TQTKEAILADSRN
-1322 TVDDIMSGDPD
+1322 TVDNIMSAEPD
-1333 GASID
+1333 GSSID
-1338 RNKWLQKEIIDK
+1338 RNKWLQKEILDK
-1350 AEGVELK
+1350 AEGVELR

-1372 RSSDAAYKSTATQ
+1372 RSSDAAYKTTATQ
-1385 NLLES
+1385 TILES

-1416 GSVFKSKGTEL
+1416 GDVFKSKETDL

-1432 EDTMSHIKNKLEAK
+1432 EDTMNHIKSRLEAK
-1446 QAETR
+1446 QEETR

-1456 LSDSK
+1456 LSDSRK
-1461 EEDSD
+1461 EGLS
-1466 QDDLWLSDLDRAT
+1466 QDDDWFNDLDRAT
-1479 AESRR
+1479 AESER
-1484 LDEEGGYY
+1484 LDREEGYY
-1492 TSSDGSHSDSVQ
+1492 TSSDESPSESVQ
-1504 ENVYSEIEEFVNLF
+1504 ENVYGEIEEFVNLF

-1550 KGVSYAQIL
+1550 KRMSYAQIL
-1559 TGIRDVAKDKNGKY
+1559 TGIRDVAKDANGKY

-1587 ALCQFADTENGTELV
+1587 ALCQFADTENGTKLV

-1607 LTALSLATM
+1607 LTTLSLATM

-1621 LENEVQV
+1621 LENEIQV

-1642 LDSKILTQ
+1642 LDSRILTQ
-1650 LNTKDQ
+1650 LNSKDQ
-1656 IAVQSGIDRNRIIS
+1656 IAVQSGIDRNRVIS

-1686 YVPTSFNGEAVAK
+1686 YVPASFNGEAVAK

-1748 TYYGDEHIPIEGGKG
+1748 TYYGEEHIPIEGGKG
-1763 KGGVTLNYIVPT
+1763 NGGVTLNYIVPT
-1775 LAYKDDLKR
+1775 LAYKEDLKR
-1784 YGLSGD
+1784 NNRSGD
-1790 VPKVSFID
+1790 VPTVSFID

-1808 MSSRPEKQVYAS
+1808 MSSRPEKLVYAS

-1858 DMLRAYMNMTEDG
+1858 DMLQAYMNMTEEG
-1871 IVALSGVLIPD
+1871 ITALSGVLIPD

-1902 RAGIKRAI
+1902 RAAIKRAI
-1910 QAIYWDPKNP
+1910 QAISWDPKNP

-1953 NVKSAMSSVAE
+1953 NVKSAMPSVAQS
-1964 PGSIQEL
+1964 GSTQEL

-2005 AMEQHYGK
+2005 AMEQHYSKG
-2013 RNYNIADITKDQYTM
+2013 NYNIADITKDQHTM
-2028 AEAFD
+2028 AEAFN

-2064 TGVDF
+2064 TGEDF

-2094 SEFTNLH
+2094 GEFTELH

-2154 LAKDPN
+2154 LAKDPDN
-2160 KSDNKNFPELRV
+2160 PSNKNFPELRV
-2172 HNSVNGKID
+2172 PNSVNGKIS

-2196 SVVSQGSINVNSNA
+2196 SVVSQGSINVNSDA
-2210 LRNAINE
+2210 LKKALNE
-2217 IQDNPEQQSI
+2217 IKDNPEQQSI

-2263 ADLSAKLSLIL
+2263 ADLSTKLSLIL

-2292 GILDENAA
+2292 EIFDEKTA
-2300 FKKFQHIGVA
+2300 FLKFQHIGVA

-2321 DANDTIYIE
+2321 DANDTTYIE

-2338 QVPLIFKLKK
+2338 RVPLIFKLKK
-2348 DETILNNSFTE
+2348 GETILNNSFTE
-2359 QVVDPEGIYHT
+2359 QVVDPNGIYHT
-2370 VPLNPEKI
+2370 IPLNPEKI
-2378 YEETKTF
+2378 YEETRTF
-2385 VLKNAKTS
+2385 VLRNAKTS
-2393 RAISNFR
+2393 KAISNFR

-2415 SEGFKEIGALMT
+2415 SQGFKEIGALMT

-2449 AENGF
+2449 AEKGF
-2454 APSLHDISQYQ
+2454 APSLHDIAQYQ

-2471 FPTIARSPL
+2471 FPTVARSPL

-2496 ETGRDLSKI
+2496 KTGRDLSKI
-2505 EMRPLRRGRVQEGP
+2505 EMRPLRKGRVQDGP

-2613 VTTFVEGLKEANKK
+2613 VTTFVKGLEEADKK
-2627 FSPEDLA
+2627 FSPEDLV
-2634 ELGSIV
+2634 ELGGIV

-2646 YSPEYKSQY
+2646 YSPEYKSQF

-2662 KGMPDYE
+2662 KHLPDYE
-2669 PPAPSFNKIL
+2669 PPAPNFNAIL

-2701 LTEYSLPITMAHMSA
+2701 LVEYSLPITMAHMSA

-2721 HVRDSRDTFDVP
+2721 HVRDPRDIFDVP

-2760 NTLWEYYK
+2760 NTLWEHFK

-2779 FKNPITMD
+2779 FKNPITME

-2811 TRKKSDREIGS
+2811 TRKESDREIGS

-2860 YINTHPEVIKDE
+2860 YINTHPEVNKDE

-2946 LHELIHAVSLNKIEM
+2946 LHELIHAVSLNKIEI
-2961 AAMAGETAEGRKT
+2961 AAMAGESAEGRKT
-2974 ALYKSYKVLKDLRA
+2974 ALYKSYKVLKDLRVS
-2988 AFEKELRKRAEA
+2988 FEEELRKRAEA

-3007 RDVWNTYQNTV
+3007 RDIWNSYQNTV
-3018 LNETDSVSQT
+3018 LSESDSVSQT

-3040 LIDVANNTVPPANL
+3040 LIEVATNTVPPANL

-3073 GLKGNNEIQTYLTFW
+3073 GLKGNNDIQTYLTFW
-3088 SSTAALTAYIS
+3088 SSTAAITAYIS
-3099 TRTENKEAIDQAKA
+3099 TRTENKEAIDQTKA

-3123 ANEPRLE
+3123 ANDPRLE

-3138 ASNAVIAQQATRPL
+3138 ASNAVLAHQATRPL
-3152 GNVTDYSKNKIT
+3152 GNVTDYRKNRLV
-3164 LGANRDTRVDNIASL
+3164 LGANRDTRVENIASF
-3179 MYQSH
+3179 MMQSH

-3206 EMNSSPKL
+3206 EMDSSSKL

-3260 FGENVALGI
+3260 FGENVALGL
-3269 FMGMAAASSQFRS
+3269 FMGMAATSSQFRS
-3282 VLNKVNVRVSKKD
+3282 VLNKVNVRISKKD
-3295 LGTNTEVSLSDS
+3295 LGTNTEVPLSDS
-3307 TIDTHLSNFGYKA
+3307 VIDTHLSNFGYKA
-3320 LQVVND
+3320 LQIVND
-3326 YSSLRNPDLPVI
+3326 YSSLRNPDLPVVE
-3338 NQIDAVVQD
+3338 QLDAVVQD

-3380 TKLVGSAI
+3380 TKLIGSDTLHEWI
-3388 LQKWLKSDNKLA
+3388 KSDSKLA
-3400 QRVAKALQIS
+3400 QRVAKALQLSI
-3410 VPFLLKQD
+3410 PFLLKQD
-3418 NHYYQ
+3418 NAYYQ

-3433 NTYSTENPSWFS
+3433 NAYSTENPSWFS
-3445 RLITTAHRELI
+3445 RLITTAYRELL
-3456 STDANA
+3456 STDASA
-3462 DAVQGFEKQAK
+3462 DAVQGFGKQAK

-3495 ADEKVELTKED
+3495 TDEKVELTKED
-3506 NAALDGVILRS
+3506 SAALDGVILRS

-3528 NVMTGHL
+3528 SVMTGHL
-3535 VAEIGNRKN
+3535 VAEIGSRKN
-3544 QVSELTFKKAKELA
+3544 QVSELTFKKAQELA

-3591 YRDVPIKED
+3591 YRNVPIKED

-3624 QRIYKAAPKA
+3624 QKIYKAAPKA

-3685 VNVFKSIGYDVKG
+3685 VNVFKTIGYDVKG

-3751 PKMVA
+3751 PKLVA

-3821 IALNESL
+3821 IAFNERL

-3841 NKTTGQFVD
+3841 KGTTDQFVD
-3850 LIELAKKD
+3850 LIELAKRD
-3858 PIIADA
+3858 SIIADA
-3864 LRNLSPRTLVALH
+3864 LQNLSPRTLVALH

-3888 RNDLVPDVIGRRQ
+3888 RNDLVPDIIGRRQ
-3901 ASVIDLK
+3901 ASVVDLK

-3922 VDILE
+3922 VDVLE
-3927 KVAGKRAIAYLYKA
+3927 KVAGKRAIVHLYRA
-3941 ESVVKSL
+3941 ESVMKSL

-4025 RLNMLENRL
+4025 RLNMLKNKL

-4081 KQIDKLPDGFKEG
+4081 KQVDRLPDGFKEG

-4131 QKKMKPKEA
+4131 QKKMKPEEA

-4189 LSTLLSLASPIG
+4189 LSTLLSLASPVG

-4220 FGSIGPKVLDFP
+4220 FGSIGPKVFDFP
-4232 WITSN
+4232 WITNN
-4237 LWFNTLS
+4237 LWFNILS

>member
-9 IALANAAAEAA
+9 IAIANATAEAA
-20 ELTPKTSGSEDTSS
+20 ALTPKASGSEDTSS
-34 QVNPYTLE
+34 QVNPYALE
-42 QLGAALAAEQQ
+42 QLGAVLAAERQ
-53 ALSEEDFANY
+53 ALSEGDFANY

-135 ENAAR
+135 ENAIR

-150 NNFNTIVG
+150 DNFNTIVG

-172 SPEEEALQR
+172 SPEEEALQN

-206 SAGEAGFRDILGGIG
+206 SAGEAGFRDVLSGIG

-248 GALKNLAGRAIG
+248 GALKNLAGKAIG

-299 QLYNQSPLFRE
+299 QLFNQSPLFRE
-310 LYLEGLAQGKDPD
+310 LYREGLDQGKGPD
-323 EAFKDARATLKNRAA
+323 KALKDARTALKNRAA
-338 YQEALIGGAAAGIA
+338 YQEAFIGGAAAGIA
-352 GTAVRPLERLGAMSP
+352 GAAVRPLERLGAMSP
-367 FKTYARDSFSE
+367 FKTYVKDSFSE

-387 GQGGGANIA
+387 GQGGGSNIA
-396 AQNTYDPN
+396 AQQTYDPN
-404 KRLTEGVGAQISEGA
+404 KRLTEGVGAQVAEGA
-419 LGGGFA
+419 LGGGVA

-435 VYSSGPALQ
+435 AYGSGTALQ
-444 QINKITNGGRE
+444 QIDKLTNDGRE

-463 TAKILSVAKETGKAQ
+463 TAKILSVAKEASKAQ
-478 KEASLLS
+478 TEASLLS

-503 EVPIYEQKR
+503 EVPIYEKKR
-512 EDGTISGYTTDD
+512 EDGTIAGYATDD
-524 PEIMDSDTLSV
+524 PEIMEVDTLSV

-550 EDLNAFNLL
+550 EDLNAVTLL

-588 RNIEKNIKFQNQ
+588 RNVEKNIKFQNQ
-600 VLTEKNFDLSSNS
+600 VLTEKNFDLSTSS
-613 LEFASAKAGYAGILG
+613 LEFASAKAAYAGILG
-628 QEELIPKFGNEAVDA
+628 QEELVPKFGNEAFDT
-643 QFRVIYDTF
+643 QFQVVYDTF

-683 SSSDKDIQS
+683 SSSDRDIQS

-700 VISTDNKVLK
+700 VINTDNKILK
-710 HTISKIKESGQS
+710 HTISKIKENGQP

-729 VTLADLQEIASK
+729 VTLTDLQDIASK
-741 EGISLAKNQS
+741 EGISLAKNES
-751 VRYVKNNLFTT
+751 VQGVRRNLFTT
-762 TVDTK
+762 TVDTR

-772 LLGMLSSGIASGNEA
+772 LLSLLSSAIASGNEGN
-787 AFGVA
+787 FNFA
-792 YTRLKHLAISR
+792 YTRLKNLAVSR
-803 KNKLKVLQDSLRD
+803 RNKVKVLQDSLRD
-816 TDDSRKIYETYSSK
+816 TDDSRKVYETYSSK
-830 SGKKISW
+830 TGKKIPW
-837 EINLGSLELYDAVVN
+837 EINLGSLELYDSAID

-863 ISDLL
+863 VSDLL
-868 DDKGFGKLADNKI
+868 DDKGFGKLAGNKV

-905 SRGISRSPQ
+905 SRRTSRSSQ

-925 TVNETLPVSYPTAP
+925 STSEEVPVSQLTAP
-939 VQAPQESPTTQVA
+939 VQALQQAPTTQIT

-957 QVTNAIDQ
+957 QVTNAINQ
-965 VTGTPTTETSVPT
+965 VTNTPTTETSVPT
-978 EQTPE
+978 EQTSE
-983 VPQQTE
+983 APQQTE
-989 TAEQVDNAIK
+989 TAEQVDNAIG
-999 EAINEPVEK
+999 EAINEPVEEI
-1008 TTQPT
+1008 

-1028 EQQEAAQQPTQTE
+1028 EQQEVAQQSTPE
-1041 PAQKTSSSL
+1041 PKQEDSL
-1050 SEEELD
+1050 IPQEED
-1056 NIVKEQRR
+1056 VTPQ
-1064 VINKKRGEALKLVP
+1064 
-1078 RKDYIDFD
+1078 
-1086 SFLNEHEDL
+1086 
-1095 LITDLSASDIYELYK
+1095 
-1110 EFSTW
+1110 
-1115 REENEARLDSIY
+1115 
-1127 SLRQLFHQFAGEVRP
+1127 QEV
-1142 KALEPYMSKS
+1142 
-1152 ETQEAQPEPQETQEE
+1152 QPEPQETQEE
-1167 SVQPQEEKNNLKTYT
+1167 SVQPQEEKKNLKTYT
-1182 PPKQEPKKEDTKE
+1182 PPKQEPKKEDKQE
-1195 ESPKDSEETL
+1195 ESSKDNEKTSEET
-1205 KESEDKNLKDFK
+1205 EDKNLKDFK
-1217 NWLEKNQDKWDL
+1217 NWLEKNQDKWDF

-1265 SKEEIREEY
+1265 SKEEIKEEY

-1294 SANKSSATEDNFL
+1294 SANKGSATEDNFL
-1307 ELAQTKEGILAYSRN
+1307 ELTQTKEAILAYSRN
-1322 TVDDIMSGDPD
+1322 TVDDIMSAEPD
-1333 GASID
+1333 GSSID
-1338 RNKWLQKEIIDK
+1338 RNKWLQKEILDK
-1350 AEGVELK
+1350 AEGAELR

-1372 RSSDAAYKSTATQ
+1372 RSSDAAYKTTATQ
-1385 NLLES
+1385 SILES

-1402 EKQVK
+1402 EQQVK

-1416 GSVFKSKGTEL
+1416 GSVFKSKDTAL

-1432 EDTMSHIKNKLEAK
+1432 EDTMNHIKSRLEAK

-1456 LSDSK
+1456 LSDSR
-1461 EEDSD
+1461 EEDLG
-1466 QDDLWLSDLDRAT
+1466 QDDLWLSNLDRAT

-1504 ENVYSEIEEFVNLF
+1504 ENVYGEIEEFVNLF
-1518 KKFANNVLHA
+1518 KKFANNILHA
-1528 SSKNAGP
+1528 NSKNAGP

-1559 TGIRDVAKDKNGKY
+1559 TGIRDVAKDENGKY
-1573 TYNADNMTTERLLV
+1573 TYNADNMTTERLLI

-1628 RNNAQIDQNLASTG
+1628 RNNAQIDQNLATTGANG
-1642 LDSKILTQ
+1642 LDSRILTQ
-1650 LNTKDQ
+1650 LNSKDQ

-1678 FMGLSVNP
+1678 FMGLSVNS
-1686 YVPTSFNGEAVAK
+1686 YVPASFNGEAVAK

-1748 TYYGDEHIPIEGGKG
+1748 TYYGEEHIPIEGGKG
-1763 KGGVTLNYIVPT
+1763 NGGVTLNYIVPT
-1775 LAYKDDLKR
+1775 LAYKEDLKR
-1784 YGLSGD
+1784 NNLSGD
-1790 VPKVSFID
+1790 VPTVSFID

-1858 DMLRAYMNMTEDG
+1858 DMLEAYMNMTEDG

-1888 ASVKGRKEGLTREY
+1888 ASVKDRREGLTREY
-1902 RAGIKRAI
+1902 RAAIKRSI

-1953 NVKSAMSSVAE
+1953 NVKSAMPSVAE
-1964 PGSIQEL
+1964 SGSIQEL

-2005 AMEQHYGK
+2005 AMEQYYGK
-2013 RNYNIADITKDQYTM
+2013 RNYNITDITKDQHTM
-2028 AEAFD
+2028 AEAFN

-2064 TGVDF
+2064 TGEDF

-2094 SEFTNLH
+2094 GEFTNLH
-2101 VEAEARSHMYTGRSN
+2101 VEAEARSHMYVGRSN

-2145 IKDLITEAK
+2145 IKDLITESK
-2154 LAKDPN
+2154 LAHDPN
-2160 KSDNKNFPELRV
+2160 KPDNKKFPELKV

-2210 LRNAINE
+2210 LQNAINE
-2217 IQDNPEQQSI
+2217 IQDNPEEEDKDT
-2227 SDIISITRA
+2227 DIVKITRL
-2236 AIKPATTRINYG
+2236 AIKFPTTRINYG
-2248 QGKVQNGVEIWGDLS
+2248 QGKAQNGVEIWGDLS

-2292 GILDENAA
+2292 GIFDENKA
-2300 FKKFQHIGVA
+2300 FEKFQHIGVA

-2321 DANDTIYIE
+2321 DANDTTYIE

-2338 QVPLIFKLKK
+2338 RVPLIFKLKK
-2348 DETILNNSFTE
+2348 EETILNNSFTE
-2359 QVVDPEGIYHT
+2359 QVVDPDGVYHT
-2370 VPLNPEKI
+2370 IPLHPEKI
-2378 YEETKTF
+2378 YEETRTF
-2385 VLKNAKTS
+2385 VLRNAKTS

-2400 RFYADPVYDSVDASR
+2400 RFYADPVYDSVDVSR
-2415 SEGFKEIGALMT
+2415 SQGFKEIGALMT

-2449 AENGF
+2449 AEKGF
-2454 APSLHDISQYQ
+2454 APSLHDIAQYQ

-2561 LFLNDEARHISAV
+2561 LFLNDKARHISAV

-2588 KASQYINKAVYDIQ
+2588 KASQYINQAVYDIQ

-2613 VTTFVEGLKEANKK
+2613 VTTFVEGLEEANKK
-2627 FSPEDLA
+2627 FSPEDLT
-2634 ELGSIV
+2634 ELGGIV

-2646 YSPEYKSQY
+2646 YSPEYKSQF
-2655 KKDYDAH
+2655 KKEYDAH
-2662 KGMPDYE
+2662 KHLPDYE
-2669 PPAPSFNKIL
+2669 PPAPNFSKIL

-2701 LTEYSLPITMAHMSA
+2701 LVEYSLPITMAHMSA

-2721 HVRDSRDTFDVP
+2721 HVRDPRDIFDVP
-2733 EELDFAKGNELIV
+2733 EEADFAKGNELIV

-2760 NTLWEYYK
+2760 NTLWEHFK

-2779 FKNPITMD
+2779 FENPITMK

-2811 TRKKSDREIGS
+2811 TRKESDREIGS
-2822 MAELYTAPKRDI
+2822 MAKLYTAPKRDI

-2860 YINTHPEVIKDE
+2860 YINTHPEVNKDE

-2961 AAMAGETAEGRKT
+2961 AAIAGESAEGRKT
-2974 ALYKSYKVLKDLRA
+2974 ALYKSYKVLKDLRV
-2988 AFEKELRKRAEA
+2988 AFEEELRKRAEA
-3000 EDATAFD
+3000 KDATAFD

-3018 LNETDSVSQT
+3018 LSETDSVSQT

-3040 LIDVANNTVPPANL
+3040 LIEVATNTVPPANL

-3073 GLKGNNEIQTYLTFW
+3073 GLKGSNEIQTYLTFW
-3088 SSTAALTAYIS
+3088 SSTAALTSYIS

-3113 ESPLAKHTKR
+3113 ESPLAKHTRR
-3123 ANEPRLE
+3123 ANDPRLE

-3138 ASNAVIAQQATRPL
+3138 ASNAVIAHQATRPL
-3152 GNVTDYSKNKIT
+3152 DNVTDYNKNKLT
-3164 LGANRDTRVDNIASL
+3164 LGANRDIRVDNIASL

-3206 EMNSSPKL
+3206 EMDSSPKL

-3326 YSSLRNPDLPVI
+3326 YSSLRNPDLPVVE
-3338 NQIDAVVQD
+3338 QLDAVVQD

-3356 ALSHLTGLIT
+3356 ALTHLTGLIT

-3380 TKLVGSAI
+3380 TKLIGSAI
-3388 LQKWLKSDNKLA
+3388 LQKWLKSDSKLA

-3418 NHYYQ
+3418 NDYYQ

-3433 NTYSTENPSWFS
+3433 NIYSTENPSWFS
-3445 RLITTAHRELI
+3445 RLITTAHRELL

-3495 ADEKVELTKED
+3495 TDEKVELTKED
-3506 NAALDGVILRS
+3506 SAALDGVILRS

-3528 NVMTGHL
+3528 SVMIGHL
-3535 VAEIGNRKN
+3535 VAEIGSRKN

-3591 YRDVPIKED
+3591 YKNVPIKED

-3673 TKTNVLVIPVEQ
+3673 TKTNVLVIPIEQ
-3685 VNVFKSIGYDVKG
+3685 VNIFKSIGYDVKG

-3737 GFSPNTRVYKRIKS
+3737 GFSPNTRVYKRIKG

-3792 EMYRDVVKERDFAN
+3792 EMYQDVVKERDFAN

-3864 LRNLSPRTLVALH
+3864 LRNLSPRTLMALH
-3877 GKSSLPEHFYV
+3877 GKSTLPEHFYV

-3927 KVAGKRAIAYLYKA
+3927 KVAGKRAIAHLYRA

-3968 LGNIVSLSM
+3968 LGNVVSLSM

-4081 KQIDKLPDGFKEG
+4081 KQVDKLPDGFKEG

-4189 LSTLLSLASPIG
+4189 LSTVLSLASPIG